1 MQLTITTRDKKV
13 FEGVIT
19 SLTIPGSTGSFQIL
33 KDHAPIISTLKS
45 GKVVYVQDDVNNE
58 LPIQQ
63 GVLSAQGNQIIILA
77 EV

>member
-1 MQLTITTRDKKV
+1 MQLNIITRDKKV

-19 SLTIPGSTGSFQIL
+19 SLTIPGSAGSFQIL

-45 GKVVYVQDDVNNE
+45 GKVVYVQGTQTNE

-63 GVLSAQGNQIIILA
+63 GVLSAQDNQITILA

>member
-1 MQLTITTRDKKV
+1 MQLNIITRDKKV
-13 FEGVIT
+13 FEGVVT

-45 GKVVYVQDDVNNE
+45 GKVVYVQDAVANE

-63 GVLSAQGNQIIILA
+63 GILSAQDNQLIILA

>member
-1 MQLTITTRDKKV
+1 MHLNIITRDKKI
-13 FEGVIT
+13 FEGTIT
-19 SLTIPGSTGSFQIL
+19 SLTVPGKAGSFQVW

-45 GKVVYVQDDVNNE
+45 GTVVYIQDAIANE

-63 GVLSAQGNQIIILA
+63 GVLSAQDNQIIILA